1 MDKIGG
7 VNSRILKQ
15 SRKTYTADDLN
26 AMTIAEIKSLAEN
39 LGYGITKTKKSD
51 IIQEFLN
58 QQEN

>member
-15 SRKTYTADDLN
+15 SRKIYTADDLN

>member
-15 SRKTYTADDLN
+15 SKKAYTADDLN

-39 LGYGITKTKKSD
+39 LGYGIKSTKKSD

>member
-15 SRKTYTADDLN
+15 SKESYTADDLN